1 MMILHCTNHR
11 RPAILITR
19 RRNEIS
25 ASGSGPSAARPAAST
40 REVEKASGL
49 KGSLHR
55 IRSGTLLLPVPLRPD
70 GQHSS
75 SQLLIII
82 NDARWTSSPS
92 GRYSFQS
99 SRKSLYFR
107 DLPDEGLRRRSKF
120 AHLCC
125 AGLAQ
130 PCSGGIGAIRH
141 WLYPFPIGGFILRT
155 TSGQRTPPASAP

>member
-1 MMILHCTNHR
+1 MTILHCTNDHR
-11 RPAILITR
+11 SPISIVR
-19 RRNEIS
+19 RRDEIS
-25 ASGSGPSAARPAAST
+25 ASGSGPSAARPAASAQ
-40 REVEKASGL
+40 EVEKASGL
-49 KGSLHR
+49 KGSPHR
-55 IRSGTLLLPVPLRPD
+55 IRSGALLLPVPLRPD

-82 NDARWTSSPS
+82 NDARWTSFPS
-92 GRYSFQS
+92 GRYSFQNP
-99 SRKSLYFR
+99 RKSLYFH

-141 WLYPFPIGGFILRT
+141 WLYPFPIGGFILGS
-155 TSGQRTPPASAP
+155 TSGQRTPPPSAP